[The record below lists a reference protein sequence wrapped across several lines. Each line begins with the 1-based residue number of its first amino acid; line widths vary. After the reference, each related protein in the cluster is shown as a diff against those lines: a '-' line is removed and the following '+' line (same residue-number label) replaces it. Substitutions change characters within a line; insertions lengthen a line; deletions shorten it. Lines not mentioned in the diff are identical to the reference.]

1 MLAFVALLLVVV
13 VGMSGAYWAYKKYRA
28 KQRQEFRYE
37 GKMMLKREGADPEAL
52 KKSMVSDAVLERV
65 INDYDLVNT
74 WELAHV
80 DAAKARIREKFHV
93 SVTGLEVRISY
104 QDRDKELAHNLLKA
118 LVRPVSSGPK
128 PRLPAAE

>member
-37 GKMMLKREGADPEAL
+37 GTMMLKREGADAEAL
-52 KKSMVSDAVLERV
+52 RESMSSDAVLERV
-65 INDYDLVNT
+65 INDYDLVNR
-74 WELAHV
+74 WELADV

-104 QDRDKELAHNLLKA
+104 QDRDKELAQNLLTA
-118 LVRPVSSGPK
+118 LVQSVYSKSQPQ
-128 PRLPAAE
+128 LPAAE